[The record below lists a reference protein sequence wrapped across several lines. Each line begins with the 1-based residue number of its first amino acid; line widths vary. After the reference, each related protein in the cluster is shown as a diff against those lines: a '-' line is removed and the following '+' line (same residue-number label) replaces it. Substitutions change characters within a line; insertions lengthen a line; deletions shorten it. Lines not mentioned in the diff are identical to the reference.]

1 MCERVSECFT
11 LLDILDDCI
20 IELYGMPL
28 LINAYFKLCSNV
40 VEKPNFG
47 QELRIS
53 IRDKICKCVLSQ
65 LQAFDYL

>member
-11 LLDILDDCI
+11 LLDILIDCI
-20 IELYGMPL
+20 IEVYGMPL

-40 VEKPNFG
+40 VEKHG

>member
-1 MCERVSECFT
+1 MSECFA
-11 LLDILDDCI
+11 LLDDCI
-20 IELYGMPL
+20 IELYGMLL
-28 LINAYFKLCSNV
+28 LINAYFKLYSNI

-53 IRDKICKCVLSQ
+53 IRDKICKYVLSQ